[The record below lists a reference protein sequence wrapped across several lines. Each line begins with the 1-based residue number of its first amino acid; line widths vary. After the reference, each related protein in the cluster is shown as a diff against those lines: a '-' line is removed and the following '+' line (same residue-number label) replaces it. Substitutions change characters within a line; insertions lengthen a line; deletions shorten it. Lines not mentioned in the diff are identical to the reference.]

1 MNAAPPLVFA
11 IALLGIACAAK
22 RMPEPAAPGDA
33 LIVLMTDPESD
44 NVGRAT
50 VWNKSGS
57 ADLVRERDAVPVAS
71 NRRPGPVT
79 RISRDQVERLFGAAL
94 AALPP
99 PPRSFTLHFKFES
112 NELTDESA
120 RLLPAVLSAVK
131 NRPDPEVSVVGH
143 TDTLGPAKMNIEL
156 GTTRAL
162 FVRRLLVEAG
172 LDAKTIEVLSHG
184 EAAPLVPTPGET
196 PEPRNRRVEI
206 TVR

>member
-1 MNAAPPLVFA
+1 MNAARPLA
-11 IALLGIACAAK
+11 ITVALLGMACGPK
-22 RMPEPAAPGDA
+22 RMPEPIEAGQA
-33 LIVLMTDPESD
+33 LIVLLADPESD
-44 NVGRAT
+44 KVGHAT
-50 VWNKSGS
+50 IWNRSGS
-57 ADLVRERDAVPVAS
+57 ADLVRERDAVPVLS

-79 RISRDQVERLFGAAL
+79 RISRDDVERLFGAAL

-99 PPRSFTLHFKFES
+99 EPRSFTLHFKFES
-112 NELTDESA
+112 DELTDESA

-143 TDTLGPAKMNIEL
+143 TDTLGPAKANIEL
-156 GTTRAL
+156 GTKRAL
-162 FVRRLLVEAG
+162 FVRRLLIETG

-184 EAAPLVPTPGET
+184 EAVPLVPTPDET